1 VACTNNGTV
10 AYSHLFIGASL
21 PAGDHPDGAGRD
33 ACDAADTLSLVSRE
47 SVGRRVDRD
56 WDGVRLHVVTG
67 KGGTGKTTVAAAL
80 ALALASGGRR
90 TLLVECEGR
99 QGLARL
105 FDSPPLPYA
114 ERRVAAAPDGG
125 IVYALAIDPE
135 EALLEY
141 LDMYYHLGRAG
152 RALRRLG
159 AIDFATTIAPGVR
172 DVLLTGKAYEAAR
185 RTAGRASRT
194 AETRYGGESPEEF
207 VYDAV
212 VMDAPPT
219 GRIARFL
226 NVNSEVAS
234 LARVGPVNRQAE
246 SIMRL
251 IRSPQTV
258 VHLVTVL
265 EEMPVQETLDG
276 LEELREFDLPVGA
289 IIINRAQEALLPAAD
304 LKAAAAGNL
313 DVETLTRGL
322 KAAGITANDAVTSA
336 LLVESAEH
344 ARQLAIERK
353 LRARLRAA
361 DRPTYHL
368 ADLDTTDVGRLY
380 ALAAALIEQGAA

>member
-1 VACTNNGTV
+1 
-10 AYSHLFIGASL
+10 
-21 PAGDHPDGAGRD
+21 
-33 ACDAADTLSLVSRE
+33 VSRE
-47 SVGRRVDRD
+47 RVGRRVDRD

-90 TLLVECEGR
+90 TLLIECEGR

-194 AETRYGGESPEEF
+194 AETRYGGASPEEF

-276 LEELREFDLPVGA
+276 VEELREFDLPVGA
-289 IIINRAQEALLPAAD
+289 IIVNRAHEALLPAAD
-304 LKAAAAGNL
+304 LKAAAGGNL
-313 DVETLTRGL
+313 DVAALTRGL
-322 KAAGITANDAVTSA
+322 KAAGIAANDAVTSA
-336 LLVESAEH
+336 LLVEAGEH

-353 LRARLRAA
+353 LRARLKAA
-361 DRPTYHL
+361 GRPTYHL